1 MKNVGKVFEN
11 DFKQSVP
18 QEYCL
23 LHRLPDPPQSF
34 KRSKDTKF
42 SHKNPCDF
50 HMFDSLNRIFY
61 CFELKSTKSN
71 FISFEDIS
79 VDEPK
84 QKMIHKHQILG
95 LQKYG
100 QYDYTVAG
108 FICNFRDEK
117 RNEERTYFLHIDNFM
132 QLYRTIGKWSFNE
145 LDLLTYG
152 GMRIKGNKKRV
163 HYKWDINE
171 FLERWKKKYD

>member
-50 HMFDSLNRIFY
+50 HMFD
-61 CFELKSTKSN
+61 
-71 FISFEDIS
+71 
-79 VDEPK
+79 
-84 QKMIHKHQILG
+84 
-95 LQKYG
+95 
-100 QYDYTVAG
+100 
-108 FICNFRDEK
+108 
-117 RNEERTYFLHIDNFM
+117 
-132 QLYRTIGKWSFNE
+132 
-145 LDLLTYG
+145 
-152 GMRIKGNKKRV
+152 
-163 HYKWDINE
+163 
-171 FLERWKKKYD
+171 

>member
-50 HMFDSLNRIFY
+50 HMFDSLSDKLREIISKTGNQ
-61 CFELKSTKSN
+61 ELTQDNMQEALREIRRALLEADVNLRVVKSFKFFVVITMVCLLKK
-71 FISFEDIS
+71 
-79 VDEPK
+79 K
-84 QKMIHKHQILG
+84 QKK
-95 LQKYG
+95 
-100 QYDYTVAG
+100 D
-108 FICNFRDEK
+108 
-117 RNEERTYFLHIDNFM
+117 
-132 QLYRTIGKWSFNE
+132 
-145 LDLLTYG
+145 
-152 GMRIKGNKKRV
+152 
-163 HYKWDINE
+163 
-171 FLERWKKKYD
+171 